1 MRTLASLTNAG
12 TLPIPRSNSGISSLD
27 EILDGGFPAQRT
39 TVVVGTAGCGKT
51 VLALQY
57 LCNGAALYGEKGL
70 FVTFEETEAA
80 VAINMRS
87 MNWGVGIELDK
98 DVHLLDARARDKTIG
113 AGDYDVGALIAVIE
127 ALAKTHAIKR
137 LVLDGIDALFIYAT
151 RSGTIATGLSRL
163 LEWLDQSGLTT
174 IITAKNLDDRSVFP
188 PIFQFIEYMA
198 ASIIRMEGRFHD
210 RALRRT
216 LAIVKMRGG
225 SFVTG
230 EHSFVIDYAGI
241 DLTRCNPQILEA
253 PLEERRPTGIERL
266 DRMLGGGYRAGTVTL
281 ISGLPGTGKST
292 IAGAFL
298 AANCAKGR
306 RAMMATFEQSADQVA
321 IDLRSVGIEIDPYR
335 ESGDLLIVSFITAS
349 MGADEHFIKIRTLL
363 EFHKP
368 ELLVVDAIS
377 ALRKSGGRELA
388 DEVAE
393 KVSIFCKGTGITLV
407 MTATVE
413 TTAGEMAATP
423 TEVSSIADNWLH
435 LSFAL
440 QKGERNRTLS
450 IVKARGTAHSNQLR
464 ELIFTDAGI
473 VLEDVY
479 ATTGEVLLGTARLE
493 REQAQRAEWHEVRL
507 ELDDALRELDDR
519 SASLSLDL
527 EHLTRELES
536 VRSKRVAVARKADEI
551 SANRRSNLAA
561 ILERRRVDPSGTE

>member
-1 MRTLASLTNAG
+1 
-12 TLPIPRSNSGISSLD
+12 
-27 EILDGGFPAQRT
+27 
-39 TVVVGTAGCGKT
+39 
-51 VLALQY
+51 
-57 LCNGAALYGEKGL
+57 
-70 FVTFEETEAA
+70 
-80 VAINMRS
+80 
-87 MNWGVGIELDK
+87 
-98 DVHLLDARARDKTIG
+98 
-113 AGDYDVGALIAVIE
+113 
-127 ALAKTHAIKR
+127 
-137 LVLDGIDALFIYAT
+137 
-151 RSGTIATGLSRL
+151 
-163 LEWLDQSGLTT
+163 
-174 IITAKNLDDRSVFP
+174 
-188 PIFQFIEYMA
+188 
-198 ASIIRMEGRFHD
+198 
-210 RALRRT
+210 
-216 LAIVKMRGG
+216 
-225 SFVTG
+225 
-230 EHSFVIDYAGI
+230 
-241 DLTRCNPQILEA
+241 
-253 PLEERRPTGIERL
+253 
-266 DRMLGGGYRAGTVTL
+266 
-281 ISGLPGTGKST
+281 
-292 IAGAFL
+292 
-298 AANCAKGR
+298 
-306 RAMMATFEQSADQVA
+306 
-321 IDLRSVGIEIDPYR
+321 
-335 ESGDLLIVSFITAS
+335 
-349 MGADEHFIKIRTLL
+349 
-363 EFHKP
+363 
-368 ELLVVDAIS
+368 
-377 ALRKSGGRELA
+377 
-388 DEVAE
+388 
-393 KVSIFCKGTGITLV
+393 